1 MVTCHV
7 AKCMDEWELRSATA
21 EKTTSDERELGTNNP
36 ADTTKTIFIVMLW
49 LIIDEC
55 LIIKFYT
62 I

>member
-36 ADTTKTIFIVMLW
+36 ADTTKQYLLSCYGW
-49 LIIDEC
+49 L
-55 LIIKFYT
+55 LMSAWL
-62 I
+62 